1 MLIWLMR
8 RLHCDLKETLI
19 DARLL
24 ARAFTLEQY
33 DAMSE
38 LERRQTC
45 EELWARAV
53 ADSAL
58 RRAGGEAAVQLSKL
72 KELRALTSP
81 SAAKL
86 EMCFMLE
93 AGEAPNRQ
101 WPRPRRRQKK
111 QPTRRR
117 RRRRFVNRSGR

>member
-1 MLIWLMR
+1 MLIWLIR
-8 RLHCDLKETLI
+8 RLHCDLKETLM

-58 RRAGGEAAVQLSKL
+58 RRDVL
-72 KELRALTSP
+72 
-81 SAAKL
+81 AAK
-86 EMCFMLE
+86 
-93 AGEAPNRQ
+93 
-101 WPRPRRRQKK
+101 RRC
-111 QPTRRR
+111 
-117 RRRRFVNRSGR
+117 NYRSSRSCAR